1 MNLAE
6 IAACQ
11 LSVNHLHLLW
21 QIPLGVLGGIVL
33 IALAAFLF
41 LWIACLLVDQ
51 RKPQKHDNAF
61 YRGLMTL
68 YIRVIMIV
76 LRVRVHTKG
85 LEQTPKN
92 GRFLLVCNHLSDA
105 DPVILNYLFRKSQLS
120 FITKRENTSMFI
132 VGPIMHKTMCQPINR
147 ENDREALKTILE
159 CIRLIK
165 EDEVSIAVFPEGY
178 IRDDGL
184 LHHFR
189 SGVFKIAQRTNV
201 PIVVCT
207 IRNPAQIF
215 ENLPKLKP
223 TEVWL
228 NLVKTIQPEEYA
240 GMNTVQIAEMV
251 HELMARDLGADLVA
265 EE

>member
-1 MNLAE
+1 MFWSLLATRMPRPH
-6 IAACQ
+6 AWHWQ
-11 LSVNHLHLLW
+11 L
-21 QIPLGVLGGIVL
+21 PLGIVGAIVL
-33 IALAAFLF
+33 LAVLAFLF
-41 LWIACLLVDQ
+41 LWIACLFVDLK
-51 RKPQKHDNAF
+51 KPQKHDNLF
-61 YRGLMTL
+61 YRGMMYF
-68 YIRVIMIV
+68 YIRIVMLV

-85 LEQTPKN
+85 LEQTPKE

-105 DPVILNYLFRKSQLS
+105 DPVILNYFFRKSQLA
-120 FITKRENTSMFI
+120 FISKRENTNMFI
-132 VGPIMHKTMCQPINR
+132 VGPLMHKTMCQQINR

-178 IRDDGL
+178 IKGDGL

-189 SGVFKIAQRTNV
+189 SGVFKIAQKTRV

-207 IRNPAQIF
+207 LKNPKEIF
-215 ENLPKLKP
+215 DNLPKLKP

-228 NLVKTIQPEEYA
+228 NLIKTIQPEEYE

-251 HELMARDLGADLVA
+251 YELMARDLGPDLVA
-265 EE
+265 QE

>member
-1 MNLAE
+1 MFFNEMVFA
-6 IAACQ
+6 
-11 LSVNHLHLLW
+11 HLKQMKGHFFW
-21 QIPLGVLGGIVL
+21 NFPLGILIGIL
-33 IALAAFLF
+33 LLAVIAFLF
-41 LWIACLLVDQ
+41 LWIVCLLVDQ
-51 RKPQKHDNAF
+51 RKPQERDNRF
-61 YRGLMTL
+61 YRGVMYL
-68 YIRVIMIV
+68 YIGILMRL
-76 LRVRVHTKG
+76 LRVHVHTKG

-92 GRFLLVCNHLSDA
+92 GRFLLVCNHLSNA
-105 DPVILNYLFRKSQLS
+105 DPIILTYFFRKSQLA

-132 VGPIMHKTMCQPINR
+132 VGPLMHKTMCQPINR

-178 IRDDGL
+178 IKEDGL

-189 SGVFKIAQRTNV
+189 SGVFKIAQKTKV

-207 IRNPAQIF
+207 LKNPAEIF
-215 ENLPKLKP
+215 ENLPKLKR
-223 TEVWL
+223 TDVWL
-228 NLVKTIQPEEYA
+228 NLVKTIQPEEYE

-251 HELMARDLGADLVA
+251 YELMAQDLGPALVA